1 MKLEAVNTRMNP
13 GIEVFPP
20 KDVSPDIGT
29 LDSVDFD
36 SLSLSHLSCYLY
48 CTYCF
53 NVSRM
58 VHLNLWVHV
67 PNLNIFII
75 LVCLLDGP
83 T

>member
-36 SLSLSHLSCYLY
+36 SLPLSLSLIFHAICIAL
-48 CTYCF
+48 T
-53 NVSRM
+53 VSM
-58 VHLNLWVHV
+58 FQGW
-67 PNLNIFII
+67 F
-75 LVCLLDGP
+75 